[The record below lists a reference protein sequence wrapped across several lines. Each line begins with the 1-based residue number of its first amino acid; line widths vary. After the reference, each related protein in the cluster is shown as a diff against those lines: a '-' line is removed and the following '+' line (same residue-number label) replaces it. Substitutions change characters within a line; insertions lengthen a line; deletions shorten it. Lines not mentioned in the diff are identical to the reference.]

1 MQLTTFAVQSFAILQ
16 MLVTTFAV
24 THLQFRL
31 PDNHNKSPMDYLL
44 LYTVAARAL
53 AVELLAVFT
62 FAKLHLQFKVLV
74 SPHRPFSHLQFNIC
88 HPSFAVFEECCLV
101 KCCWLHLQLAFL
113 QLPQMLLDTF
123 AVAHLQ
129 FLTDAVHH
137 ICSCHICCWPHLQFI
152 FLQL

>member
-1 MQLTTFAVQSFAILQ
+1 MRSSVTEIIQKSWCRQIGRFHTCSSTFAGHHLQFHKCCPTQMQLTTFAVQSFAILQ

-62 FAKLHLQFKVLV
+62 FAKLHLQFKVLGYIR
-74 SPHRPFSHLQFNIC
+74 SS
-88 HPSFAVFEECCLV
+88 
-101 KCCWLHLQLAFL
+101 
-113 QLPQMLLDTF
+113 TF
-123 AVAHLQ
+123 AV
-129 FLTDAVHH
+129 
-137 ICSCHICCWPHLQFI
+137 
-152 FLQL
+152 

>member
-16 MLVTTFAV
+16 ILVTTFAV

-62 FAKLHLQFKVLV
+62 FAKLHLQFKVLGYIR
-74 SPHRPFSHLQFNIC
+74 SS
-88 HPSFAVFEECCLV
+88 
-101 KCCWLHLQLAFL
+101 
-113 QLPQMLLDTF
+113 TF
-123 AVAHLQ
+123 AV
-129 FLTDAVHH
+129 
-137 ICSCHICCWPHLQFI
+137 
-152 FLQL
+152 